1 MLDTLKWELDQ
12 ALLVCADGKDIPFT
26 QRWELSLQD
35 IECWYAEMILHAESY
50 GRTLTHIFT
59 FFEDAPTMFWL
70 DDLTGELRALDVTD
84 TEKIHL
90 N

>member
-12 ALLVCADGKDIPFT
+12 ALLVCADGKDIPLT

-35 IECWYAEMILHAESY
+35 IECWYAEMILLAESY
-50 GRTLTHIFT
+50 GRILTHVFT

-70 DDLTGELRALDVTD
+70 DENAELRALDVTD

>member
-12 ALLVCADGKDIPFT
+12 ALLVCEDGKEIELT
-26 QRWELSLQD
+26 QRWMLELQE
-35 IECWYAEMILHAESY
+35 IECWYAEMILLAESY
-50 GRTLTHIFT
+50 GRTLTHAFT
-59 FFEDAPTMFWL
+59 FFEEVPTLFWL

-84 TEKIHL
+84 TEKINL